1 MATGQYR
8 GTSADL
14 QLHEIPSL
22 TDVCA
27 GGWICLQISLGE
39 ASMCDACTG
48 AGNKIGIAGR
58 SLVAVQ
64 AALKLRSAEGGEKV
78 MRKGYYRDGGEPRHA
93 SNAWRNICSHLGK
106 GGVHCS

>member
-1 MATGQYR
+1 VQHR

-14 QLHEIPSL
+14 QLHEIAVPSL

-27 GGWICLQISLGE
+27 GGWIRLQISLGE

-64 AALKLRSAEGGEKV
+64 AALKLRIAEGGERV
-78 MRKGYYRDGGEPRHA
+78 MRKGYVRERGESRRA
-93 SNAWRNICSHLGK
+93 SNACRNICSHLGK
-106 GGVHCS
+106 GGVRCS